1 MYCPNHVKHG
11 MSWKGQQG
19 RSRLAVTTASS
30 PSIGRRLELRRST
43 SVKNWKKLIVGIA
56 ASAVMA
62 SAFTAPSSN
71 AAANSITVAET
82 TPGGVG
88 VQQIPSPWVNS
99 GSISEHVMFRGL
111 LRAKSDLVN
120 VTPDLATS
128 YKVSKDG
135 KSVTFT
141 LKQGVKWSDGTALT
155 PDDVVWSINELL
167 RVAQANAIYVNAF
180 KQIVGASAVSATA
193 STATMS
199 GITVSG
205 NDITINLVAP
215 QASLI
220 PVFAQFM
227 ILPKHSLEKEDPLK
241 LATNNFWKAPVVS
254 GPFKV
259 GTFSQGNFITL
270 VPNDN
275 YEGTKPKITSI
286 NVVTSA
292 NLAADAKA
300 GKLDYFTTNDA
311 QIIKAMQSVS
321 TFKANPINVP
331 YYRYF
336 VFNLTDPNTPFKSVE
351 SRQALAYG
359 VDWNSLVTA
368 IYPKLGKVINSGVTS
383 GMPFKDPSVPYYKY
397 DVAKA
402 KALLAAGKFDFSKT
416 VRLRYYYGDQSAIT
430 FMTAIAK
437 QLMALGM
444 KVEVLK
450 FQGDATTELYTTR
463 QYDASLKGLSAFNV
477 SEWYSEYSN
486 TATFEKIIGPQPKFT
501 ELNAQLSQ
509 AGSRRATSDAMLAL
523 QKLEAQ
529 TVLKFPIHSLQ
540 QYLFVSKRITTNNT
554 KWGNPL
560 YIYDN
565 NFANWVVG
573 A

>member
-1 MYCPNHVKHG
+1 M
-11 MSWKGQQG
+11 
-19 RSRLAVTTASS
+19 
-30 PSIGRRLELRRST
+30 
-43 SVKNWKKLIVGIA
+43 KNWKKLIVGIA
-56 ASAVMA
+56 ASAVLA
-62 SAFTAPSSN
+62 SVAVAPSSN
-71 AAANSITVAET
+71 AAANTITVAET

-88 VQQIPSPWVNS
+88 VQQVPSPWVNS

-111 LRAKSDLVN
+111 LRAEADLISVK
-120 VTPDLATS
+120 PDLATA
-128 YKVSKDG
+128 YKVAKDG

-141 LKQGVKWSDGTALT
+141 LKSGVKWSDGTALT
-155 PDDVVWSINELL
+155 TDDVVWSINEML

-180 KQIVGASAVSATA
+180 KQIVGASAVSAA
-193 STATMS
+193 NPTATMS
-199 GITVSG
+199 GITVKG

-215 QASLI
+215 QATLLQ
-220 PVFAQFM
+220 VFAQFM

-241 LATNNFWKAPVVS
+241 LATNNFWKDPVVC

-270 VPNDN
+270 VPNDK
-275 YEGTKPKITSI
+275 YEGPKPKITSI

-292 NLAADAKA
+292 NLVSDAKA

-311 QIIKAMQSVS
+311 QTIKAMSGVTS
-321 TFKANPINVP
+321 FKGTAINVP

-336 VFNLTDPNTPFKSVE
+336 VFNLTDPNTPFKSLE

-359 VDWNSLVTA
+359 VDWNKLVPVM
-368 IYPKLGKVINSGVTS
+368 YPSLGKVINSGVTS
-383 GMPFKDPSVPYYKY
+383 GMPFHNPKIPLYKY

-402 KALLAAGKFDFSKT
+402 KALLTAGKFDFSKT
-416 VRLRYYYGDQSAIT
+416 VRLRYYYADQTSIT

-463 QYDASLKGLSAFNV
+463 QYDAALKGLSAFNV

-486 TATFEKIIGPQPKFT
+486 TATFEKIIGPQPKFA

-509 AGSRRATSDAMLAL
+509 AGDRRATGAALTAL
-523 QKLEAQ
+523 QALEQQ
-529 TVLKFPIHSLQ
+529 TLLKFPIHSLK
-540 QYLFVSKRITTNNT
+540 QYVFVSNRIVTNNT

-560 YIYDN
+560 YIYNN
-565 NFANWVVG
+565 NFANWAVS